1 MGFFDGAAGG
11 IFGGAIS
18 GVASLIGGH
27 SQNENAWKLAQ
38 FNAANQKE
46 FAQNSIKWRVED
58 AKRAGV
64 HPMAALGITP
74 SSFSPVSANFSDYSG
89 VASAIKD
96 MGQNIDRAALVAKD
110 QEAQNEAKA
119 FTDTVNQLT
128 LEKMGL
134 ENDVLRAEIASKQAM
149 LKQAQTPPAPKV
161 NVSAP
166 FGDQLNA
173 PPPVG
178 SQPPSGGI
186 DTFTS
191 DPASMFQGVVVGD
204 SIIPVFHPDI
214 ADPLSESIH
223 SSSAAKLAY
232 VQAVNNREILGPPR
246 STWSASQKRRVDN
259 NTHHWVFDALKWKW
273 YLRENPKGFRSSDGR
288 SVSGPLQLFHPSDYR

>member
-1 MGFFDGAAGG
+1 MFSVLG
-11 IFGGAIS
+11 S
-18 GVASLIGGH
+18 VANLGLDLYKNHQAYSH
-27 SQNENAWKLAQ
+27 ADFWNRQNIAL
-38 FNAANQKE
+38 QKE

-64 HPMAALGITP
+64 HPMAALGISG
-74 SSFSPVSANFSDYSG
+74 SSFSPVSTTIPSVSDSSYLS
-89 VASAIKD
+89 D
-96 MGQNIDRAALVAKD
+96 MGQNIDRAIQAGKD
-110 QEAQNEAKA
+110 QDAQKEAKG

-134 ENDVLRAEIASKQAM
+134 ENDVLRAEIASKKAM

-166 FGDQLNA
+166 FGEQLDA
-173 PPPVG
+173 PSPVG
-178 SQPPSGGI
+178 SQPPSGSI
-186 DTFTS
+186 DTFSS

-232 VQAVNNREILGPPR
+232 IQAVNNREILGPPR

-288 SVSGPLQLFHPSDYR
+288 SVSGPLQLFHHSDYR